1 MCFTWKRETLCPF
14 IIILSIALFRRVERS
29 PRRTARKRR
38 KLNIPSPLP
47 WQWLLLTLEL
57 GWCSGRKYLL
67 LASLIATSSNSLS
80 QSRSGPRS
88 AVGSRVC
95 NGKVWREELG
105 NVNILTAVILY
116 PSDVNCFTHVYCRVQ
131 NTTPG
136 NCSNCLSSPNGDNS
150 YNLGYTWPWT
160 R

>member
-1 MCFTWKRETLCPF
+1 MPLASSPLFILRDGAVYLCFTWKRETLCPF

-136 NCSNCLSSPNGDNS
+136 NCSNCLS
-150 YNLGYTWPWT
+150 
-160 R
+160 